1 MTHSVYQVF
10 IKAGVVFSLNEAGN
24 SNKNPGSTP
33 EAGMSNA
40 SWGLNKL
47 FQAIVQTRGLAEG
60 VKAPQKANPML
71 FVFQVII

>member
-1 MTHSVYQVF
+1 MKLVIQIKTREVLQNF
-10 IKAGVVFSLNEAGN
+10 IRSK
-24 SNKNPGSTP
+24 
-33 EAGMSNA
+33 AGMSNT

-47 FQAIVQTRGLAEG
+47 FQAIVKTRGLAEG